1 MLTLQHSLITLLSL
15 DGDIEKFKQ
24 IIPYVLLPDA
34 IRRYTGARQTSHFEE
49 NSNKSDISWLQYPLD
64 LKTMNKENQAL
75 LTKSHLADNIR
86 PCCIGENTIIPA
98 FEKYNKHLPLIYY
111 SGVKMHLTQDFIYD
125 DFIRQHIDC
134 SKKYDNIFVING
146 NTVDDKEIRHFI
158 TEIEEDGIAIL
169 ARWIYNKL
177 GIKANQQ
184 WFDENVHDVIAK
196 VYSQDLTIGTYSY
209 MKIRKDIDEAITT
222 QDWTKVHFNKTIKLG
237 DYTLMYNKVLNLM
250 NEIEMDLNFRTYKVV
265 GTVRNNNKIVAVDIL
280 KCNGK
285 TQRIQVDKFKRIL
298 STNNNVFV
306 TNAKLSSDNRLLIS

>member
-1 MLTLQHSLITLLSL
+1 M
-15 DGDIEKFKQ
+15 
-24 IIPYVLLPDA
+24 
-34 IRRYTGARQTSHFEE
+34 
-49 NSNKSDISWLQYPLD
+49 
-64 LKTMNKENQAL
+64 
-75 LTKSHLADNIR
+75 
-86 PCCIGENTIIPA
+86 
-98 FEKYNKHLPLIYY
+98 
-111 SGVKMHLTQDFIYD
+111 
-125 DFIRQHIDC
+125 
-134 SKKYDNIFVING
+134 
-146 NTVDDKEIRHFI
+146 
-158 TEIEEDGIAIL
+158 
-169 ARWIYNKL
+169 
-177 GIKANQQ
+177 
-184 WFDENVHDVIAK
+184 HDVIAK